1 MPTELGYQR
10 NFAAIEREKREQGY
24 YQARKVEVERQMEEV
39 KEVIERRKQE
49 LVVARTRRKQL
60 EEVRRGRPVLISGF
74 HGARSARMIGSCRL
88 VFDYLERN
96 MAIEGGR
103 IA

>member
-39 KEVIERRKQE
+39 RRLREKRNVVGFQE
-49 LVVARTRRKQL
+49 DCCL
-60 EEVRRGRPVLISGF
+60 G
-74 HGARSARMIGSCRL
+74 
-88 VFDYLERN
+88 
-96 MAIEGGR
+96 
-103 IA
+103 